1 MGTKT
6 KFNMKGITLIE
17 LLVVLVISGI
27 VVAGIYRVFV
37 AQTKA
42 YTVQDQVVEVQQNVR
57 STMEILLR
65 DLRMAGYDD
74 DNVNSPITIA
84 NPIVYPVAQDSV
96 LVNYEYYNT
105 TPIPAQ
111 YEVHT
116 VHYWLNAG
124 TSQLIR
130 QRTINGV
137 AGPQDI
143 ILENVAGLNFRYGVD
158 TDEDGAIDNWIDA
171 GAVGTSKVIAI
182 HVLLNA
188 RPDQTNPDVQKMVTP
203 RTLESTV
210 TLRNLCLIRKE
221 LAL

>member
-1 MGTKT
+1 MGIKT

-17 LLVVLVISGI
+17 LLVVLVIGGI
-27 VVAGIYRVFV
+27 VVGGIYRVFV
-37 AQTKA
+37 AQAKV

-84 NPIVYPVAQDSV
+84 NPIVYPVAQNSV
-96 LVNYEYYNT
+96 TVNYEYYNT

-111 YEVHT
+111 YEAHT
-116 VHYWLNAG
+116 VAYWLNAG

-137 AGPQDI
+137 ADPQEI

-158 TDEDGAIDNWIDA
+158 TNDDGAIDNNNWIDA
-171 GAVGTSKVIAI
+171 AAVGTSKVIAI
-182 HVLLNA
+182 HVLLTA
-188 RPDQTNPDVQKMVTP
+188 RSDQTNPDVQRMVVP
-203 RTLESTV
+203 RTLESIV
-210 TLRNLCLIRKE
+210 TLRNLCLIRN
-221 LAL
+221 